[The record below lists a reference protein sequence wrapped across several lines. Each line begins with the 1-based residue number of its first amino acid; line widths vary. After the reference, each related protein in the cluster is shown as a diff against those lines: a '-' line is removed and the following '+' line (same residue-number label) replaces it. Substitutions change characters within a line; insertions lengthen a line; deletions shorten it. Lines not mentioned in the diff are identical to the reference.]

1 MHVPLSVRQCLT
13 VSAAPGC
20 RGDLHTFCCF
30 QLSRNVAYSLF
41 PCTPPWASYTARNEQ
56 SCHSRQSSV
65 FPLSECA
72 INQGFWHTVGVPP
85 RRAWLGGHD
94 CAKSRASINVP

>member
-30 QLSRNVAYSLF
+30 HLSRNVAYSLF
-41 PCTPPWASYTARNEQ
+41 PCTPPWASYTARNEH

-72 INQGFWHTVGVPP
+72 INLRILLVNPKVPKMVLP
-85 RRAWLGGHD
+85 ICCRCRPMSMENSAQ
-94 CAKSRASINVP
+94 